1 MKNFFMSLCLVL
13 IAYGSAGFI
22 KNGGKTAKMT
32 HFVFALCVLCS
43 LVSIIPTIDL
53 SMPSFE
59 KSDTA
64 QFTNAELSGEVF
76 KETVKNLLRSHSIT
90 FNKIDIISSKND
102 DGSIT
107 IDKIMVRGTSDP
119 QKATEILK
127 SNTGIEQIEV
137 S

>member
-1 MKNFFMSLCLVL
+1 MSLCRVL
-13 IAYGSAGFI
+13 IAYGGAGFI
-22 KNGGKTAKMT
+22 KNSGKTAKMT